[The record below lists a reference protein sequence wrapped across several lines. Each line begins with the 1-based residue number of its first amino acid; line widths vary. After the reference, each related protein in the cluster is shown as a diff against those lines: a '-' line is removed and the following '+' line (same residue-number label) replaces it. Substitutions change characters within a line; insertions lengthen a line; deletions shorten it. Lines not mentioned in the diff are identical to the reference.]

1 MNYWLMKSEP
11 GTYSWNDLVRDGKTY
26 WDGVRNYQARNFMK
40 EMKTGDLVLYYHS
53 VNEKQIIGIAKVVRE
68 FYQDPS
74 TDDER
79 WVAVDIEPVRELG
92 KPVSISEIKSD
103 AGLAE
108 MVLVRNSR
116 LSVQPVSKE
125 EYDIILAKSE
135 K

>member
-1 MNYWLMKSEP
+1 MKSEP